1 MQEVYEELIEK
12 FKNLKN
18 ENIVVAVSGGAD
30 SITLLHLMARVKKET
45 NINVICAHVN
55 HNVRVES
62 ESEKVFVE
70 NFCKEN
76 DVIFEYM
83 KIENYGDDNF
93 HNEARIKRYNFFE
106 SLISKYNSK
115 YLLTAHHGDD
125 LIETILMRIVRGTTF
140 KGYSGFS
147 KEVKKSNYTILR
159 PLITVTKDDI
169 YEYIKENKLQ
179 FVEDKSNFKDVYTRN
194 RYRKYVV
201 PVLKKED
208 KNVHNK
214 FYKFSKTILE
224 YNRYIEEQVKSIQNE
239 VIVNNTLNIEKFL
252 NLDKVIQEKIIYM
265 LLENKYQDDLMLITD
280 KHVELIYKLITSEKA
295 NTYVYLPNN
304 LKAVK
309 SYNSISIEQNT
320 KDSKSYEIE
329 ITEKVFL
336 PNGKTIEMIEQSECD
351 DNNICR
357 LNSKDI
363 KLPLYVRN
371 RKNGDKIYVKG
382 MLGSKKIK
390 DIFIDSKVDYNKRD
404 SWPIVV
410 DSTGE
415 ILWIP
420 GLKKSKFNVKK
431 TEKCDI
437 ILKCY

>member
-1 MQEVYEELIEK
+1 MQDVYKELIQEFSK
-12 FKNLKN
+12 LGN

-30 SITLLHLMARVKKET
+30 SITLLHLMAKVKKIS

-55 HNVRVES
+55 HNVREES

-83 KIENYGDDNF
+83 KIENYSDDNF
-93 HNEARIKRYNFFE
+93 HNEARTKRYNYFE
-106 SLISKYNSK
+106 ELISKYNSK
-115 YLLTAHHGDD
+115 YLLTAHHADD

-147 KEVKKSNYTILR
+147 KRVKKSNYTILR
-159 PLITVTKDDI
+159 PLITVTKDEI
-169 YEYIKENKLQ
+169 YEYIKENNLNY
-179 FVEDKSNFKDVYTRN
+179 VEDKSNFKDVYTRN

-201 PVLKKED
+201 PVLKNED
-208 KNVHNK
+208 KNVHHK
-214 FYKFSKTILE
+214 FYKFSTSILE
-224 YNRYIEEQVKSIQNE
+224 YNRFIEDQVKL
-239 VIVNNTLNIEKFL
+239 VIDKVIENNVLNIEEFL
-252 NLDKVIQEKIIYM
+252 KLDKVLQEKIIYM
-265 LLENKYQDDLMLITD
+265 MLENKYQDDLMLITD
-280 KHVELIYKLITSEKA
+280 KHVELIYNLITSNKA
-295 NTYVYLPNN
+295 NSYVYLPNN
-304 LKAVK
+304 LKAIK
-309 SYNSISIEQNT
+309 AYNQFYVEDTLEDNE
-320 KDSKSYEIE
+320 SYEIE
-329 ITEKVFL
+329 IIEKVIL
-336 PNGKTIEMIEQSECD
+336 PNGKVIEMIENTDCD

-357 LNSKDI
+357 LNKENI

-382 MLGSKKIK
+382 MLGSKKVK
-390 DIFIDSKVDYNKRD
+390 DIFIDSKIDYSKRD
-404 SWPIVV
+404 NWPIVV
-410 DSTGE
+410 DSAGE
-415 ILWIP
+415 IIWIP